1 MRKNVSGQIVS
12 ASLVSRTDGSAV
24 TTGTT
29 TVYVTGD
36 GGTQASG
43 GGTVTHEGN
52 GEWSYAPTQ
61 AETNYTHIAFTFT
74 NTSAVGQTLNVYTVG
89 QDFTAAQLNANVTQI
104 SGDSVAADNL
114 EAATDGTGY
123 NVGNGSVV
131 AASVTAEVTANVTAI
146 SGDTAAADNL
156 EAAADGTGYNLG
168 GGAVVAASVTG
179 NVGGT
184 VNGFTAVALADFFDT
199 NSGTTYASA
208 VAGSVVK
215 EIVDNASGGG
225 GSITIRPVKNS
236 AFNGFMFPMFDS
248 TTKAPK
254 TGLTVS
260 ATRAIDGGSFA
271 SCTNSPTEIGGG
283 VYAVNLSASDLNGD
297 KIMFRF
303 TASDADVQLVEIFTQ
318 G

>member
-74 NTSAVGQTLNVYTVG
+74 NTNAVGQTLNVYTVG

-114 EAATDGTGY
+114 EAA
-123 NVGNGSVV
+123 
-131 AASVTAEVTANVTAI
+131 
-146 SGDTAAADNL
+146 
-156 EAAADGTGYNLG
+156 ADGAGYNLG
-168 GGAVVAASVTG
+168 GGSVTIAGLAGDGGRLLSGVKG
-179 NVGGT
+179 NVKGVVGVGST
-184 VNGFTAVALADFFDT
+184 TTSVVTSSLDPSASATDQFKGRIVTFLAD
-199 NSGTTYASA
+199 TTTAALRGQATDITAST
-208 VAGSVVK
+208 AGGVLTVTALTTAP
-215 EIVDNASGGG
+215 ASGDTFV
-225 GSITIRPVKNS
+225 IT
-236 AFNGFMFPMFDS
+236 
-248 TTKAPK
+248 
-254 TGLTVS
+254 
-260 ATRAIDGGSFA
+260 
-271 SCTNSPTEIGGG
+271 
-283 VYAVNLSASDLNGD
+283 
-297 KIMFRF
+297 
-303 TASDADVQLVEIFTQ
+303 
-318 G
+318 